1 MTVNELFKCWL
12 HNKNP
17 SANVKVWDR
26 STGDYIYMTNP
37 PLPNQDAESVS
48 QMEVKCFYTSETEHG
63 MKTTLIINVGE
74 YK

>member
-26 STGDYIYMTNP
+26 KGN
-37 PLPNQDAESVS
+37 E
-48 QMEVKCFYTSETEHG
+48 
-63 MKTTLIINVGE
+63 TTLIINVGE

>member
-1 MTVNELFKCWL
+1 
-12 HNKNP
+12 
-17 SANVKVWDR
+17 
-26 STGDYIYMTNP
+26 MTNP